1 MLLILFPDF
10 QLNLLVLKL
19 RNLNFIEFL
28 GRAEVR
34 LSDIYRETQST
45 NGPIIK
51 KLILHQ
57 VESGEV
63 VVKLDL
69 QMFTNDY

>member
-1 MLLILFPDF
+1 MIFRL
-10 QLNLLVLKL
+10 
-19 RNLNFIEFL
+19 EFL
-28 GRAEVR
+28 GRAELKVI
-34 LSDIYRETQST
+34 DVMKERENT

-57 VESGEV
+57 VESGEI

-69 QMFTNDY
+69 QMFDF

>member
-1 MLLILFPDF
+1 ML
-10 QLNLLVLKL
+10 
-19 RNLNFIEFL
+19 EFL
-28 GRAEVR
+28 GRAEIKIR
-34 LSDIYRETQST
+34 DIYNELHHT
-45 NGPIIK
+45 NGPIIR

-69 QMFTNDY
+69 QMFTNQY